1 MSDTRANDVD
11 AAVGL
16 IRQAME
22 KVQTLPETTQE
33 RGKADGI
40 AVMLDSVITR
50 IEALGD
56 DESE

>member
-1 MSDTRANDVD
+1 MSETRAKDVD

-22 KVQTLPETTQE
+22 KVQTLPETAQE
-33 RGKADGI
+33 RVKADGI

-56 DESE
+56 GESE